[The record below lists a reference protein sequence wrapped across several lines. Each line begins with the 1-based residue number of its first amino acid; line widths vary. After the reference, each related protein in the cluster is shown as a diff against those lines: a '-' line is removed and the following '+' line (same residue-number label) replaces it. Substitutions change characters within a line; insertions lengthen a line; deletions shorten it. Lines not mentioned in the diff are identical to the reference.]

1 MDAYTTADSCQRAC
15 YEKYIAEQ
23 RAKHISNVIK
33 NINLMWFVKYKLQT
47 NARIKEEWKE
57 EYDIPCVLAYSSLP
71 LFPALHDF
79 LPRKR

>member
-1 MDAYTTADSCQRAC
+1 
-15 YEKYIAEQ
+15 
-23 RAKHISNVIK
+23 
-33 NINLMWFVKYKLQT
+33 MWFVKYKLQT